1 MNKLFIFSLI
11 IPLIGFGQNTFIES
25 NSNTKW
31 INGTNK
37 LSFLESV
44 GSEKNT
50 YKAVTSN
57 SYIFFIELNKDVYN
71 SEDLNLERLLNCCMC
86 SYTAITQNS
95 NDTLRVEKGSRD
107 DFGNGEVVINT
118 FYLEGE
124 NLIQVKLIDEEP
136 PFMIS
141 WSRVY

>member
-1 MNKLFIFSLI
+1 
-11 IPLIGFGQNTFIES
+11 
-25 NSNTKW
+25 
-31 INGTNK
+31 
-37 LSFLESV
+37 
-44 GSEKNT
+44 
-50 YKAVTSN
+50 
-57 SYIFFIELNKDVYN
+57 
-71 SEDLNLERLLNCCMC
+71 MC

-136 PFMIS
+136 PFIIS